1 MPQNIKQHI
10 KQQFEEVRRKRQ
22 ERIAKA
28 VGWEKK
34 LLLGIAECKDIDWH
48 IDLIKQTLQ
57 ALATEMME
65 GVGIK
70 DGKCCE
76 RCFITEELDIPVCAN
91 PIECLC
97 HNKEIRKVFKAVV
110 KKWGLV

>member
-57 ALATEMME
+57 ALAKKMME
-65 GVGIK
+65 EIGEDEEYPPLNEISRNTK
-70 DGKCCE
+70 ATIIQGKN
-76 RCFITEELDIPVCAN
+76 LA
-91 PIECLC
+91 
-97 HNKEIRKVFKAVV
+97 KSEIRSAQQVV
-110 KKWGLV
+110 AKKYGLNS